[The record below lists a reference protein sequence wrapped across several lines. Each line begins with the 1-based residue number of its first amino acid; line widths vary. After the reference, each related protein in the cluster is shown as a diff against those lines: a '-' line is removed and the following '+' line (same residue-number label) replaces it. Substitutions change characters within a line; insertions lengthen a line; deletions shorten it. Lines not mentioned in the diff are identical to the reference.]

1 MPFSVHREK
10 GERYY
15 RYSYYFDDSKQ
26 RVRGSTRRSTKEAAT
41 KYAKQLFDEALLE
54 RDGLGPSKT
63 ERDASKKEL
72 ILHLNDFLD
81 AKEKEVNASKYVKG
95 LRKHLTTMFQACAW
109 TFPKDIRR
117 ADFEEWRGKQTLHP
131 KTVNEYQ
138 WSLSSFVNWLLGAG
152 RLTVD
157 PLAHVSKVATKG
169 AESRQRRAFTMDE
182 VERLRR
188 VSGKRAVVYVTAA
201 FTGLRRGELQKLE
214 WRDIE
219 LAAVNPLIRARAST
233 TKNGKE
239 ALLPLHPNV
248 VQLLQ
253 SVRPATVARGDL
265 VFKGL
270 IPRMPRFYSDLK
282 AAGITPADEQG
293 RVADFHSL
301 RSTFAT
307 ILTLNG
313 KPQREIMELMR
324 HSDMRLTAKVY
335 TDAGQLPLAQ
345 TVASLPGLPG
355 LNSSGQNAWQDSVQ
369 KRQNVS
375 RDVQV
380 NSGLDSAHNV
390 DFEPFVTECRDVA
403 NSADGAR
410 CRVSSCFALL
420 IHTLYS
426 RWQEMLMALK
436 PAAAAG
442 FCFSALASTAGMGH
456 SARCFSGGDLAL
468 SSASNATAACSRR

>member
-81 AKEKEVNASKYVKG
+81 AKEKEGKASKYVKG

-355 LNSSGQNAWQDSVQ
+355 LNSSGQNTWQEFVPG
-369 KRQNVS
+369 RQNMA
-375 RDVQV
+375 RGVQV
-380 NSGLDSAHNV
+380 NTAVDSAHNV
-390 DFEPFVTECRDVA
+390 DFEPIVSECRDVA
-403 NSADGAR
+403 NCSNGAR
-410 CRVSSCFALL
+410 CRVRTCDPCRVKAM
-420 IHTLYS
+420 LY
-426 RWQEMLMALK
+426 
-436 PAAAAG
+436 
-442 FCFSALASTAGMGH
+442 H
-456 SARCFSGGDLAL
+456 
-468 SSASNATAACSRR
+468 

>member
-15 RYSYYFDDSKQ
+15 RYSYYFDDSKK

-41 KYAKQLFDEALLE
+41 KYAKQLFEEAQLE
-54 RDGLGPSKT
+54 RDGLGPTKAA
-63 ERDASKKEL
+63 RDASKKEL

-81 AKEKEVNASKYVKG
+81 AKEKEGKASKYVKG
-95 LRKHLTTMFQACAW
+95 MKKQLTTLFQACAW
-109 TFPKDIRR
+109 TFAKDIRR
-117 ADFEEWRGKQTLHP
+117 DGFEAWRGKQTLHP
-131 KTVNEYQ
+131 KTVNEYH

-152 RLTVD
+152 RLSVN
-157 PLAHVSKVATKG
+157 PLAHIAKVATKG
-169 AESRQRRAFTMDE
+169 AESRKRRAFTMDE
-182 VERLRR
+182 VERLRK
-188 VSGKRAVVYVTAA
+188 VSGRRAVVYVTAA
-201 FTGLRRGELQKLE
+201 FTGLRRGELQKIE

-253 SVRPATVARGDL
+253 SVRPATVAKGDL

-270 IPRMPRFYSDLK
+270 IPRMPRFHADMK
-282 AAGITPADEQG
+282 AAGITPTDEQG

-301 RSTFAT
+301 RNTFAT

-345 TVASLPGLPG
+345 TVASLPGLDG
-355 LNSSGQNAWQDSVQ
+355 LKVPGQNAWQESVQ
-369 KRQNVS
+369 KRQTVA

-403 NSADGAR
+403 NGADGAR
-410 CRVSSCFALL
+410 CRVRTCDPCRVKAM
-420 IHTLYS
+420 LY
-426 RWQEMLMALK
+426 
-436 PAAAAG
+436 
-442 FCFSALASTAGMGH
+442 H
-456 SARCFSGGDLAL
+456 
-468 SSASNATAACSRR
+468 